1 MTDNIIQ
8 KILVEISEIKRILS
22 SMENDIQSLNPTDS
36 TSSAPMEKTVEPA
49 QKRTKAKARVNE
61 SNDIKFIN
69 DAIHNN
75 TVAGQKLKEAFKV
88 KFGKE
93 IQDSRQIEKAG
104 QNSKHYDFEIL
115 VDGSWYTVEHKGS
128 KDSKPIDPSKPP
140 WEQGVQFYNG
150 IVDRYTLGKRYAKE
164 WYDRFLAS
172 GHLTK
177 KYNIAAPIPSFEEWM
192 SKDAMACGDPKTAF
206 GLELRS
212 RFRGDGKTGG
222 CFEERDLMKSE
233 FRIDESDLEVIKGEV
248 LHLAQ
253 SVLSQK
259 SYWLQIQGDLEKG
272 FYCAWHPELKLTHIS
287 KVEKISD
294 KSDLLLK
301 FECDM
306 GFHIHA
312 MLRWGKGQGLSNL
325 RIDLR

>member
-1 MTDNIIQ
+1 MTDKLLE
-8 KILVEISEIKRILS
+8 KILVEVSQIKEMLS
-22 SMENDIQSLNPTDS
+22 SMEKDILSLKSTEQDSPEPIVETSNPT
-36 TSSAPMEKTVEPA
+36 
-49 QKRTKAKARVNE
+49 QKRTKANARINE
-61 SNDIKFIN
+61 SDDIKFIN
-69 DAIHNN
+69 DAIHKN
-75 TVAGQKLKEAFKV
+75 TPAGQKLKEAFKR

-93 IQDSRQIEKAG
+93 LQDSRQINQAG

-115 VDGSWYTVEHKGS
+115 VDGSWHTVEHKGS
-128 KDSKPIDPSKPP
+128 KDYKPIDSSKPP

-150 IVDRYTLGKRYAKE
+150 IFDRYTLGKRYARE
-164 WYDRFLAS
+164 WYDRFIAS
-172 GHLTK
+172 GYLTQ
-177 KYNIAAPIPSFEEWM
+177 KYVITSPIPSFEEWVN
-192 SKDAMACGDPKTAF
+192 KDAKACGDPKTAF

-212 RFRGDGKTGG
+212 RFRGDGKSGG
-222 CFEERDLMKSE
+222 CFEERDIMMKE
-233 FRIDESDLEVIKGEV
+233 FAILDGDLEIVKDEV

-259 SYWLQIQGDLEKG
+259 KYWLQIQGDLENG
-272 FYCAWHPELKLTHIS
+272 FYCAWHPELKLTHIN
-287 KVEKISD
+287 KVEKIKE

-306 GFHIHA
+306 GFNIHA